1 MQRQGMFTMV
11 LVCFSICAVT
21 GVLGYVRLAPT
32 EAEQWHQPI
41 EATEDTDLASGA
53 IRVVGAQNGAFE
65 TLETELKG
73 MERTTLL
80 AGSRSEAHV
89 TYVTRS
95 KWFGFPDY
103 TTLEQSGETV
113 KMFGR
118 LRFGRKDFGV
128 NAARLQKLMSTLK

>member
-1 MQRQGMFTMV
+1 MLGYIV
-11 LVCFSICAVT
+11 VCCAV
-21 GVLGYVRLAPT
+21 GMLGYVRLAPSQI
-32 EAEQWHQPI
+32 ARWHQPI
-41 EATEDTDLASGA
+41 DAAQDKDLPSGA
-53 IRVVGAQNGAFE
+53 VRVVTTGSGAFDV
-65 TLETELKG
+65 LETTLKE

-80 AGSRSEAHV
+80 GGSSKDAHV

-103 TTLEQSGETV
+103 TTLEQSGDTV

-128 NAARLQKLMSTLK
+128 NAARLQKLVSALK

>member
-1 MQRQGMFTMV
+1 MLKWGTIKMV

-21 GVLGYVRLAPT
+21 GVIGYVRLAPS
-32 EAEQWHQPI
+32 EAERWHQSI
-41 EATEDTDLASGA
+41 DGTQDKDLGSGA
-53 IRVVGAQNGAFE
+53 VRIVAAESGTFSA
-65 TLETELKG
+65 LETALKG
-73 MERTTLL
+73 IERTTLL
-80 AGSRSEAHV
+80 AGSSSEAHV